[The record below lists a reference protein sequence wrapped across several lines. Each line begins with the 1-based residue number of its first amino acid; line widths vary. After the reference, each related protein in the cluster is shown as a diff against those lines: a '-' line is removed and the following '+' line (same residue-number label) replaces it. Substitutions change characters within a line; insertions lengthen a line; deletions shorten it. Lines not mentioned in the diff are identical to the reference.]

1 MSLVFQGSGIWA
13 SGLTPMVLTALPAAG
28 GGSPWWAAGY
38 LAATA
43 VVSFTAVAAMP
54 RWIGWRPTWTGG
66 TRW

>member
-1 MSLVFQGSGIWA
+1 LSRHAGGSVAGIWA
-13 SGLTPMVLTALPAAG
+13 SGLTPVVLTALLAAG

-43 VVSFTAVAAMP
+43 VVAVALMP